1 MRQTI
6 EISDHLATQIEQYL
20 QKHPEVTLSDL
31 IETAL
36 EQKLTLSAEDESPE
50 LIDWM
55 RREVAIGAEQAD
67 RQEFSKKT
75 LNEIKAQVLLEHQ
88 QHGQVRDNAAL

>member
-67 RQEFSKKT
+67 RQEFSKQT
-75 LNEIKAQVLLEHQ
+75 LDEIKAEVSLEHQ
-88 QHGQVRDNAAL
+88 QRGQVRDNAAI